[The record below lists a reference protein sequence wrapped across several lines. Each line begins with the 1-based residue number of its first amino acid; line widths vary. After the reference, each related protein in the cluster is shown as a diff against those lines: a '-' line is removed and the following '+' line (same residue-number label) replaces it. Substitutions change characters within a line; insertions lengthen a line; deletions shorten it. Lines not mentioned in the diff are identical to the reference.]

1 MRRWLVAL
9 LLCSCAFAQQP
20 KSDVGPDF
28 SRAARPRGWFYLNGT
43 GHQFLQGTNYT
54 VVAAAVPVLNGKFFG
69 VKVRVINRG
78 SASVNVLPDEIT
90 AEDSVS
96 GKQLALHSAAEV
108 ADRMQRPTSM
118 ARLVG
123 VVAGESPMSASGPV
137 NAPGPHGG
145 VPTMADL
152 VHELMKE
159 ASAENPWNSVEASYP
174 TLTTRGAANGAPKNS
189 PTCDLGCELRNR
201 EIGDGNRPQLA
212 RRAARPEQLEQ
223 GEFLANTVPPEGDAV
238 GVLYF
243 GMPKLSDRAPIA
255 RNGHKSYRVTVTV
268 PVGEEK
274 FQFVFPPE

>member
-1 MRRWLVAL
+1 MRRWLFAL

-54 VVAAAVPVLNGKFFG
+54 VVAAAVPVLNGKYFG

-78 SASVNVLPDEIT
+78 SASVNVLPEEIT

-96 GKQLALHSAAEV
+96 GKQLALFPAAEV
-108 ADRMQRPTSM
+108 TDRMQRPTSM
-118 ARLVG
+118 ARLAG
-123 VVAGESPMSASGPV
+123 VVAGESPL

-159 ASAENPWNSVEASYP
+159 ASAENPWNSAEASYP
-174 TLTTRGAANGAPKNS
+174 TLSTRGAAAATAHS
-189 PTCDLGCELRNR
+189 SQACDLGCELRNR
-201 EIGDGNRPQLA
+201 EIGDGNGPQLA

-223 GEFLANTVPPEGDAV
+223 GEFLANTVPPQGDAV

-243 GMPKLSDRAPIA
+243 AMPKLSDRAPIA
-255 RNGHKSYRVTVTV
+255 HNGRKSYRVTVTV
-268 PVGEEK
+268 PVGDEK

>member
-1 MRRWLVAL
+1 MRRWLIAL

-54 VVAAAVPVLNGKFFG
+54 VVAAAVPVLNGKYFG

-78 SASVNVLPDEIT
+78 SASVNVLPEEIT

-96 GKQLALHSAAEV
+96 GKQLALFPATEV
-108 ADRMQRPTSM
+108 MDRLQRPSSM
-118 ARLVG
+118 ARLAG
-123 VVAGESPMSASGPV
+123 MVAGEPPMGA
-137 NAPGPHGG
+137 AGPHGG

-159 ASAENPWNSVEASYP
+159 ASAENPWNSIEASYP
-174 TLTTRGAANGAPKNS
+174 TLTTRGAAPATAHS
-189 PTCDLGCELRNR
+189 SQACDLGCDLRNR
-201 EIGDGNRPQLA
+201 EIGDGNSPQLA
-212 RRAARPEQLEQ
+212 KRAARPEQLEQ
-223 GEFLANTVPPEGDAV
+223 SEFLANTVPPEGDAV

-243 GMPKLSDRAPIA
+243 AMPKLSDRAPISH
-255 RNGHKSYRVTVTV
+255 NGRKSYRVTVTV